1 MRLCPLQFGEKRSET
16 VFFLPVQNLKFIQKV
31 SKRVRMNLFAYK
43 LLLIPLVAIIFSI
56 DSCGGG
62 SNSAGSGMG
71 SSPTTPTV
79 TVTPAA
85 SSINSAQTLAVTVSV
100 SGSSSAP
107 TGSVVLS
114 SGSYASSATSLS
126 SGSATI
132 TIPAGSLAAGSVTL
146 TARYTPDSASIAA
159 YNSASGTAS
168 VTVKQTPTAPTVT
181 VTPEETTHP
190 YAENLIVT
198 TTVKGGSASPTGSV
212 TLSSGSFIS
221 SAVTLNSGAAT
232 FYVQPGSL
240 AMGADTLT
248 VTYTPDAN
256 SSSTY
261 TTSTGTAG
269 MTIASPGSTNVAVNI
284 NTLANRH
291 QISPYIYGIN
301 TLNSSDITNLSP
313 ALARFGGNE
322 ASNYNWK
329 LFTYNAGGD
338 WFFEDFNLGNPNGTP
353 VDSVAMTQYAVN
365 AGSQMLTTM
374 PMLGWVAKE
383 SENGSNHNWSFSV
396 ATYGAQCKTDPGNPD
411 AGNGQKPDCQTPVTT
426 NASTNA
432 YYPLVDTAGDCTT
445 GNCLFRNE
453 WAAALATAFGNGTC
467 SVPYEQITSC
477 HFYDMDNEPEIW
489 DGSHA
494 DVHPNHPGYTELSNL
509 FETEGAALKTWDPS
523 AVRFGPITCCWNYL
537 WSAGPTGDD
546 KNAHAGIDYAPW
558 WLNQIYW
565 LDQINGART
574 LDVFDVHSYVGDN
587 VDTTG
592 FTNSQLRAA
601 AGKVY
606 RTYWDPLYENSGYDA
621 DWITTT
627 QPNRGVTFLIP
638 RLKALVNAIYPGTPL
653 SFSEWESFLVPQGE
667 WDFATA
673 LSDADAFGVM
683 GREGLSFSTRWGGPS
698 ATDGTTNQPHPN
710 YQSFKLYT
718 NYDGAT
724 HGFGT
729 LSVSDQSSANPDLFA
744 SYAALDATGTTMTIM
759 VLNKDPN
766 NTANVTFSL
775 NGFNASTYSAYTVGS
790 TSPGAITAAAS
801 TAWSPTQSFA
811 PYTITL
817 LVVSGTQ
824 PSKPAAEWYLNPDD
838 LMIPASGTGIL
849 NPRIISGTTP
859 VTLTSAVFDAFE
871 GATACAGSLTLTNPA
886 ITPATPATITVNPA
900 STTGF
905 CHYTVTGND
914 GTTTQTEGGWIVVGK
929 SAASLTLQSG
939 NNQSGSAG
947 AALAQPLTVTLS
959 SVPSGF
965 TAGAAGILFT
975 TSAGTLSTGSASGTS
990 VIAQTNA
997 SGLASVTLTLPSSE
1011 QAVTVTAQDQFAL
1024 GAASVTFT
1032 ETAN

>member
-31 SKRVRMNLFAYK
+31 SKRVRMNLFPYK

-338 WFFEDFNLGNPNGTP
+338 WFFEDFNLGNPNGAP

-411 AGNGQKPDCQTPVTT
+411 AGNGQKSDCKTPVTT

-653 SFSEWESFLVPQGE
+653 SFSEWESFLVPQSE

>member
-1 MRLCPLQFGEKRSET
+1 MRPCPLQFGEKRSET

-338 WFFEDFNLGNPNGTP
+338 WFFEDFNLGNPNGAP

-411 AGNGQKPDCQTPVTT
+411 AGNGQKPDCQTHVTT

-653 SFSEWESFLVPQGE
+653 SFSEWESFLVPQSE

-871 GATACAGSLTLTNPA
+871 GATACAGSLTLANPA

-1024 GAASVTFT
+1024 GGASVTFT